1 MDINNIAVIIVLLV
15 LLGGAAAAGGG
26 GGNPF
31 PPPTPQP
38 DPCGASKLREMEI
51 AKQLLKDRYPG
62 RTLDQIP
69 LLGKLAYIVA
79 YGRCPGY
86 YF

>member
-1 MDINNIAVIIVLLV
+1 MALILLLV
-15 LLGGAAAAGGG
+15 LLIGANAGGG

-31 PPPTPQP
+31 PSPTPQP

-51 AKQLLKDRYPG
+51 AKQLLRDRYPG